1 MIDFVFNVEK
11 IGRKWITLK
20 VQNRKDNTKFYTGY
34 ALKEN
39 VAELVKDIK
48 VGDTIHAFASSQKE
62 VSPYSTRYEFEL
74 KFLACDNE
82 KANRELA
89 NLLSKRVQTLDNI
102 RSAKNEIHSAGVHEY
117 DEMLEKMQAEAE
129 AERQARREELAHDI
143 WETLVN
149 CYKANDLDYN
159 YQYALKRLHSLGD
172 NSHDEEFAEMWKQIQ
187 ALELKASIEKQKAER
202 AQEKADGISDRA
214 DEHRWSIG
222 SILVDEGKAYKVLS
236 CKYRAHD
243 GLSFGV
249 MSESWYSLKVQDISG
264 TEEGK
269 SKIEKEEREKKE
281 KEEKRKIERQKSD
294 LLTALKKAC
303 TEDITGTHSISDF
316 EEGGV
321 TIFNDFNVYGGGEEL
336 VAKDGILYLIINNG
350 HDGAY
355 WGRNNIATGGAG
367 AYGKKSELV
376 QELIDKINEYL
387 KLCNREEKVEN
398 VENEEVE
405 TDLYYPNLE
414 MYKTLDEA
422 TDIIKGT
429 LSDIKNSY
437 IQIGCILSQ
446 VSKEKIYKQ
455 KYKTFAEYCD
465 IELNMKKT
473 QAYNCIKV
481 FEMYGNDQE
490 LNGYSFSQLILL
502 AKNNKPVEE
511 IIKDYPSSLS
521 KRELEEKLKLENV
534 HLGGQNKSKKKTF
547 SFSEDETRLV
557 LKALELL
564 KAQKG
569 TADIESLLEKLGG
582 K

>member
-1 MIDFVFNVEK
+1 M
-11 IGRKWITLK
+11 
-20 VQNRKDNTKFYTGY
+20 
-34 ALKEN
+34 
-39 VAELVKDIK
+39 
-48 VGDTIHAFASSQKE
+48 
-62 VSPYSTRYEFEL
+62 
-74 KFLACDNE
+74 
-82 KANRELA
+82 
-89 NLLSKRVQTLDNI
+89 
-102 RSAKNEIHSAGVHEY
+102 
-117 DEMLEKMQAEAE
+117 
-129 AERQARREELAHDI
+129 
-143 WETLVN
+143 
-149 CYKANDLDYN
+149 
-159 YQYALKRLHSLGD
+159 
-172 NSHDEEFAEMWKQIQ
+172 
-187 ALELKASIEKQKAER
+187 
-202 AQEKADGISDRA
+202 
-214 DEHRWSIG
+214 
-222 SILVDEGKAYKVLS
+222 
-236 CKYRAHD
+236 
-243 GLSFGV
+243 
-249 MSESWYSLKVQDISG
+249 
-264 TEEGK
+264 
-269 SKIEKEEREKKE
+269 
-281 KEEKRKIERQKSD
+281 
-294 LLTALKKAC
+294 
-303 TEDITGTHSISDF
+303 
-316 EEGGV
+316 
-321 TIFNDFNVYGGGEEL
+321 
-336 VAKDGILYLIINNG
+336 VAKDGVLYLIINNG
-350 HDGAY
+350 YDGAF

-367 AYGKKSELV
+367 AYGKKVELV

-405 TDLYYPNLE
+405 TDFYYPNLE

-446 VSKEKIYKQ
+446 VSKEKIYRQ

-502 AKNNKPVEE
+502 AKNNKSTEE

-534 HLGGQNKSKKKTF
+534 HPGGQNKSKKKTF

-564 KAQKG
+564 KAQKR